1 MPIQSAHT
9 QIMVIITIALPIS
22 LAFFDKGCISGPIL
36 SIMVSIAVLIIS
48 AIIMNTKEN
57 NIIMRDNPD
66 TSRKHNNTVAK
77 THKNMS
83 WRNAD
88 SDLYVAIMPSI
99 ECINA

>member
-1 MPIQSAHT
+1 
-9 QIMVIITIALPIS
+9 
-22 LAFFDKGCISGPIL
+22 
-36 SIMVSIAVLIIS
+36 
-48 AIIMNTKEN
+48 MNTKEN